1 MAGDRDGTRE
11 IPVVAERPAVST
23 RPVVREVVRIART
36 TTEEA
41 RAVEVPVRAERIEI
55 ERVAVDR
62 VVDVAPPVR
71 REGDTL
77 IVPCVE
83 EILVVEKRLRVREEL
98 RIRTL
103 PDDRIERRTVTVR
116 RQDAEVIRHTPH
128 HHREE

>member
-1 MAGDRDGTRE
+1 M
-11 IPVVAERPAVST
+11 VAERLAVST

-41 RAVEVPVRAERIEI
+41 RDVEVPVRAERIEV
-55 ERVAVDR
+55 ERVPVDR

-83 EILVVEKRLRVREEL
+83 EVLVVEKRLRVREEL
-98 RIRTL
+98 RIRTVAE
-103 PDDRIERRTVTVR
+103 DRIERRTVTVR
-116 RQDAEVIRHTPH
+116 REDAEVIRHTPH
-128 HHREE
+128 HHPEE